1 MMRFLLIIFWGV
13 LCYTGNA
20 TTTLPASTDMN
31 ANFVFQSSRDIRPA
45 KTGFLKKVVRKTF
58 QKRILKALTAQGAQK
73 SDGGKAFTIIG
84 LILRLLGLLLA
95 GIALKSIITEAI
107 VLLTI
112 AVLLGL
118 GGLVLCQIGLIQANA
133 TDQGKLWVKVLA
145 YAGMAINLILSLAS
159 GGLLFLAY
167 ISNQG

>member
-1 MMRFLLIIFWGV
+1 MMRFLLIIFWEV

-84 LILRLLGLLLA
+84 LILGLLGLLLA